1 MLKNLLH
8 FILYRKFNKNTN
20 VTEIGNPKKI
30 LLFPGHGISDIISST
45 ASVKVIRDNFPD
57 AFIAIVVRDKNK
69 QIVANLNIADQI
81 YAYKR
86 IKDLS
91 GIINICINYVKK
103 ISMFLK
109 IRRSKFDL
117 SICLI
122 PDFVFQQ
129 ALAVYVSGSKVRI
142 GYHPYYDKDLPYA
155 YFYNFYVKNTKINL
169 HKMERVL
176 NIIRSIDLKEQ
187 NPDMKVAISPEL
199 KTNIDSFLTINHIT
213 EFATLHISAK
223 LNDSIWDEHLIDNII
238 NNFLEKYPDIP
249 LFLTYLPT
257 EANLIEKIQGK
268 FRNGIFQIN
277 TPDISF
283 LGALIERSALFIA
296 PTGGTLYLAAAL
308 DVPQISVFFDKNEY
322 TYWKQ
327 YNKPNN
333 QLLLFDKTSQ
343 DDILKE
349 IIDRVGTVLP
359 ANKK

>member
-8 FILYRKFNKNTN
+8 FILYRKFKKHINF
-20 VTEIGNPKKI
+20 TEIGNPKKI

-69 QIVANLNIADQI
+69 QIVENLNIADHI

-91 GIINICINYVKK
+91 GIFNITTNYIKK

-109 IRRSKFDL
+109 IRKAKFDL

-122 PDFVFQQ
+122 PDFIFHQ
-129 ALAVYVSGSKVRI
+129 ALAVYFSGAKIRI
-142 GYHPYYDKDLPYA
+142 GYHPYYAKDLPYS

-176 NIIRSIDLKEQ
+176 NIIRSIGLKEQ
-187 NPDMKVAISPEL
+187 NPDMKVAISSEL
-199 KTNIDSFLTINHIT
+199 KSSIDSFLKINHIS

-223 LNDSIWDEHLIDNII
+223 LNDSLWDEHLIDNII

-257 EANLIEKIQGK
+257 EANLIEQIQGK

-308 DVPQISVFFDKNEY
+308 DIPQISVFFDENEY

-327 YNKPNN
+327 YDRSKN
-333 QLLLFDKTSQ
+333 QLLLFDKTSEKNE
-343 DDILKE
+343 ILE
-349 IIDRVGTVLP
+349 RIINAIDNTLLP
-359 ANKK
+359 KK